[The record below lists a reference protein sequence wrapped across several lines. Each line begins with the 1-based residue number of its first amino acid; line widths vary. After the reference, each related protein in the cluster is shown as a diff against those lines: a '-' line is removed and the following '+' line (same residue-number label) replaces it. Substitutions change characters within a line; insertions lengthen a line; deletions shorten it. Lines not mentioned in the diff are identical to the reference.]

1 MGGGGCI
8 MGPWADVSFTAARD
22 AAADAT
28 VRAALPEIVAAVR
41 GCALPGF
48 AGLVLGGG
56 YGRGEGGAT
65 AAHRLYNDL
74 DLFVFLDAPE
84 AAFPSFAQRLA
95 PVAAAFTARLGVDVD
110 FTLRTASRLRRDG
123 RRLMVQELLRGH
135 VALDPADFDL
145 AAWSGVRPRAAAD
158 LPAGEAARLVMNRG
172 MGLEFARRRLSANGG
187 RADAFVLRNLNK
199 AVLGAGDARLI
210 AEGRYAWRL
219 DAREAALGDDAAYA
233 RACAFKRRPPDD
245 AAATSAALT
254 PPDDAAAI
262 SAALPPTDDAAATS
276 AALPCADDA
285 AATSAALPRADDA
298 AATSAALPCAALPP
312 TWDEA
317 FAAWRAAAAALF
329 ARRGRELRRRSPYQL
344 ARWIARRR
352 TLGALATLGQDCTV
366 RVLERIR
373 ATLADGVPP
382 DVERDW
388 EVFN

>member
-1 MGGGGCI
+1 

-22 AAADAT
+22 AAADAAL
-28 VRAALPEIVAAVR
+28 RAALPEIVAAVR

-110 FTLRTASRLRRDG
+110 FTLRTAARLRRDG

-158 LPAGEAARLVMNRG
+158 LPAGEAARLIMNRG
-172 MGLEFARRRLSANGG
+172 MGLEFARRHLAANGG

-245 AAATSAALT
+245 AAATSAAL
-254 PPDDAAAI
+254 PPTDDAAAT

-276 AALPCADDA
+276 AALPPTDDA
-285 AATSAALPRADDA
+285 AATSAALPPTDGA

-317 FAAWRAAAAALF
+317 LAAWRAAAAALF
-329 ARRGRELRRRSPYQL
+329 ARRGCELRRRSPYQL

-373 ATLADGVPP
+373 ATLADGVSP

>member
-1 MGGGGCI
+1 

-95 PVAAAFTARLGVDVD
+95 PIAAAFTARLGVDVD
-110 FTLRTASRLRRDG
+110 FTLRTAARLRRDG

-254 PPDDAAAI
+254 PPDDAAAT

>member
-1 MGGGGCI
+1 MGGGCI

-22 AAADAT
+22 AAADAAL
-28 VRAALPEIVAAVR
+28 RAALPEIVAAVR
-41 GCALPGF
+41 GCVLPGF

-95 PVAAAFTARLGVDVD
+95 PVAAAFTARLGVDID
-110 FTLRTASRLRRDG
+110 FTLRTAARLRRDG

-172 MGLEFARRRLSANGG
+172 MGLEFARRRLAANGG

-219 DAREAALGDDAAYA
+219 DAREAALGDAAYA

-245 AAATSAALT
+245 AAATSAAL
-254 PPDDAAAI
+254 
-262 SAALPPTDDAAATS
+262 PPTDDAAATS
-276 AALPCADDA
+276 AALP
-285 AATSAALPRADDA
+285 PPDDA

-352 TLGALATLGQDCTV
+352 TLGVLATLGQDCTV
-366 RVLERIR
+366 RVLKRIR

>member
-1 MGGGGCI
+1 MGGGCI

-158 LPAGEAARLVMNRG
+158 LPAGEAARLIMNRG
-172 MGLEFARRRLSANGG
+172 MGLEFARRRLAANGG

-219 DAREAALGDDAAYA
+219 DAREAALADDAAYA

-245 AAATSAALT
+245 AAATSAAL
-254 PPDDAAAI
+254 
-262 SAALPPTDDAAATS
+262 PPTA
-276 AALPCADDA
+276 DA

>member
-1 MGGGGCI
+1 MGGGCI

-22 AAADAT
+22 AAADAAL
-28 VRAALPEIVAAVR
+28 RAALPEIVAAVR

-110 FTLRTASRLRRDG
+110 FTLRTAARLRRDG

-145 AAWSGVRPRAAAD
+145 ADWSGVRPRAAAD

-172 MGLEFARRRLSANGG
+172 MGLEFARRRLAANGG

-219 DAREAALGDDAAYA
+219 DAREAALADAAYA
-233 RACAFKRRPPDD
+233 RACAFKRRPP
-245 AAATSAALT
+245 
-254 PPDDAAAI
+254 
-262 SAALPPTDDAAATS
+262 
-276 AALPCADDA
+276 
-285 AATSAALPRADDA
+285 DDA

-317 FAAWRAAAAALF
+317 FAAWRAAAATLF

>member
-1 MGGGGCI
+1 MT
-8 MGPWADVSFTAARD
+8 GPWADVSFTAARD
-22 AAADAT
+22 AAADAAL
-28 VRAALPEIVAAVR
+28 RAALPEIVAAVR

-158 LPAGEAARLVMNRG
+158 LSAGEAARLIMNRG
-172 MGLEFARRRLSANGG
+172 MGLEFARRRLAANGG

-219 DAREAALGDDAAYA
+219 DAREAALGDAAYA

-245 AAATSAALT
+245 AAAA
-254 PPDDAAAI
+254 
-262 SAALPPTDDAAATS
+262 SAALPPTDDAAAAS
-276 AALPCADDA
+276 AALPPPDDA
-285 AATSAALPRADDA
+285 AATSAALPC
-298 AATSAALPCAALPP
+298 AALPCAALPP

-373 ATLADGVPP
+373 ATLADGVSP

>member
-1 MGGGGCI
+1 
-8 MGPWADVSFTAARD
+8 MGPWAEVSFTAARD
-22 AAADAT
+22 AAADAA

-110 FTLRTASRLRRDG
+110 VTLRTAARLRRDG
-123 RRLMVQELLRGH
+123 QRLMVQELLRGH

-158 LPAGEAARLVMNRG
+158 LPAGEAARLIMNRG
-172 MGLEFARRRLSANGG
+172 MGLEFARRRLAANGG

-219 DAREAALGDDAAYA
+219 DAREAALGDAAYA

-245 AAATSAALT
+245 AAAVA
-254 PPDDAAAI
+254 
-262 SAALPPTDDAAATS
+262 
-276 AALPCADDA
+276 
-285 AATSAALPRADDA
+285 
-298 AATSAALPCAALPP
+298 

-317 FAAWRAAAAALF
+317 FAAWRAAATALF

>member
-1 MGGGGCI
+1 MGGGCI

-22 AAADAT
+22 AAADAA

-110 FTLRTASRLRRDG
+110 FTLRTAARLRRDG

-172 MGLEFARRRLSANGG
+172 MGLEFARRRLAANGG

-219 DAREAALGDDAAYA
+219 DAREAALGDAAYA

-245 AAATSAALT
+245 AAATSAAL
-254 PPDDAAAI
+254 
-262 SAALPPTDDAAATS
+262 PPTDG
-276 AALPCADDA
+276 A

>member
-1 MGGGGCI
+1 MT
-8 MGPWADVSFTAARD
+8 GPWADVSFTAARD
-22 AAADAT
+22 AAADAAL
-28 VRAALPEIVAAVR
+28 RAALPEVVAAVR

-110 FTLRTASRLRRDG
+110 FTLRTAARLRRDG

-145 AAWSGVRPRAAAD
+145 AAWSGVRPRAATD
-158 LPAGEAARLVMNRG
+158 LPAGEAARLIMNRG
-172 MGLEFARRRLSANGG
+172 MGLEFARRRLAANGG

-219 DAREAALGDDAAYA
+219 DAREAALGDAAYA
-233 RACAFKRRPPDD
+233 RACAFKRRP
-245 AAATSAALT
+245 
-254 PPDDAAAI
+254 
-262 SAALPPTDDAAATS
+262 TDDAAATS
-276 AALPCADDA
+276 AALPPTVDA

>member
-1 MGGGGCI
+1 MGGGCI

-22 AAADAT
+22 AAADAAL
-28 VRAALPEIVAAVR
+28 RAALPEIVAAVR

-158 LPAGEAARLVMNRG
+158 LPAGEAARLIMNRG
-172 MGLEFARRRLSANGG
+172 MGLEFARRRLAANGG

-233 RACAFKRRPPDD
+233 RACAFKRRP
-245 AAATSAALT
+245 
-254 PPDDAAAI
+254 
-262 SAALPPTDDAAATS
+262 TDDAAATS
-276 AALPCADDA
+276 AALPP
-285 AATSAALPRADDA
+285 TDDA

-352 TLGALATLGQDCTV
+352 TLGTLATLGQDCTV

>member
-1 MGGGGCI
+1 MGGGGCM

-110 FTLRTASRLRRDG
+110 FTLRTAARLRRDG

-158 LPAGEAARLVMNRG
+158 LPAGEAARLIMNRG
-172 MGLEFARRRLSANGG
+172 MGLEFARRRLAANGG

-219 DAREAALGDDAAYA
+219 DAREAALGDAAYA

-245 AAATSAALT
+245 AAATSAAL
-254 PPDDAAAI
+254 
-262 SAALPPTDDAAATS
+262 
-276 AALPCADDA
+276 PCAV
-285 AATSAALPRADDA
+285 
-298 AATSAALPCAALPP
+298 LPP

-317 FAAWRAAAAALF
+317 FAAWRAAADALF

>member
-1 MGGGGCI
+1 MGGGM
-8 MGPWADVSFTAARD
+8 MGPWAEVSFTAARD
-22 AAADAT
+22 AAADAA

-110 FTLRTASRLRRDG
+110 FTLRTAARLRRDG

-158 LPAGEAARLVMNRG
+158 LPAGEAARLIMNRG
-172 MGLEFARRRLSANGG
+172 MGLEFARRRLAANGG

-219 DAREAALGDDAAYA
+219 DAREAALGDAAYA
-233 RACAFKRRPPDD
+233 RACAFKRRP
-245 AAATSAALT
+245 
-254 PPDDAAAI
+254 
-262 SAALPPTDDAAATS
+262 TDDAAAV
-276 AALPCADDA
+276 A
-285 AATSAALPRADDA
+285 
-298 AATSAALPCAALPP
+298 

-352 TLGALATLGQDCTV
+352 TLGARATLGQDCTV

>member
-1 MGGGGCI
+1 MGGGM
-8 MGPWADVSFTAARD
+8 MGPWAEVSFTAARD
-22 AAADAT
+22 AAADAA

-110 FTLRTASRLRRDG
+110 FTLRTAARLRHDG

-158 LPAGEAARLVMNRG
+158 LPAGEAARLIMNRG
-172 MGLEFARRRLSANGG
+172 MGLEFARRRLAANGG

-219 DAREAALGDDAAYA
+219 DAREAALGDAAYA
-233 RACAFKRRPPDD
+233 RACAFKRRP
-245 AAATSAALT
+245 
-254 PPDDAAAI
+254 
-262 SAALPPTDDAAATS
+262 TDDAAAV
-276 AALPCADDA
+276 A
-285 AATSAALPRADDA
+285 
-298 AATSAALPCAALPP
+298 

>member
-1 MGGGGCI
+1 MGGGM
-8 MGPWADVSFTAARD
+8 MGPWAEVSFTAARD
-22 AAADAT
+22 AAADAA

-158 LPAGEAARLVMNRG
+158 LPAGEAARLIMNRG
-172 MGLEFARRRLSANGG
+172 MGLEFARRRLAANGG

-233 RACAFKRRPPDD
+233 RACAFKRRP
-245 AAATSAALT
+245 
-254 PPDDAAAI
+254 
-262 SAALPPTDDAAATS
+262 TDDAAATS
-276 AALPCADDA
+276 AALPPPDDA
-285 AATSAALPRADDA
+285 AATSAALPSTDGAAATSAALPPTDDA

-329 ARRGRELRRRSPYQL
+329 ARRGRELHRRSPYQL

>member
-1 MGGGGCI
+1 

-22 AAADAT
+22 AAADAA

-110 FTLRTASRLRRDG
+110 FTLRTAARMRRDG

-158 LPAGEAARLVMNRG
+158 LPAGEAARLIMNRG
-172 MGLEFARRRLSANGG
+172 MGLEFARRRLAANGG

-233 RACAFKRRPPDD
+233 KACAFKRR
-245 AAATSAALT
+245 
-254 PPDDAAAI
+254 
-262 SAALPPTDDAAATS
+262 PTDDAAATS
-276 AALPCADDA
+276 AALPP
-285 AATSAALPRADDA
+285 TDDA

>member
-1 MGGGGCI
+1 MGGGGI

-22 AAADAT
+22 AAADAAL
-28 VRAALPEIVAAVR
+28 RAVLPEIVAAVR

-158 LPAGEAARLVMNRG
+158 LPAGEAARLIMNRG
-172 MGLEFARRRLSANGG
+172 MGLEFARRRLAANGG

-219 DAREAALGDDAAYA
+219 DAREAALADDAAYA

-245 AAATSAALT
+245 AAATSAAL
-254 PPDDAAAI
+254 
-262 SAALPPTDDAAATS
+262 PPTA
-276 AALPCADDA
+276 DA

-317 FAAWRAAAAALF
+317 FAAWRAAATALF

-352 TLGALATLGQDCTV
+352 TLGARATLGQDCTV

>member
-1 MGGGGCI
+1 MGGGCI

-22 AAADAT
+22 AAADAAL
-28 VRAALPEIVAAVR
+28 RAALPEVVAAVR

-74 DLFVFLDAPE
+74 DLFVFLDTPE

-110 FTLRTASRLRRDG
+110 FTLRTAARLRRDG

-158 LPAGEAARLVMNRG
+158 LPAGEAARLIMNRG
-172 MGLEFARRRLSANGG
+172 MGLEFARRRLAANGG

-245 AAATSAALT
+245 AAATSAAL
-254 PPDDAAAI
+254 
-262 SAALPPTDDAAATS
+262 PPTDDAAATS
-276 AALPCADDA
+276 AALP
-285 AATSAALPRADDA
+285 PPDDA

>member
-1 MGGGGCI
+1 MT
-8 MGPWADVSFTAARD
+8 GPWADVSFTAARD
-22 AAADAT
+22 AAADAA

-110 FTLRTASRLRRDG
+110 FTLRTAARLRRDG

-158 LPAGEAARLVMNRG
+158 LPAGEAARLIMNRG
-172 MGLEFARRRLSANGG
+172 MGLEFARRRLAANGG

-219 DAREAALGDDAAYA
+219 DAREAALGDAAYA
-233 RACAFKRRPPDD
+233 RACAFKRRP
-245 AAATSAALT
+245 
-254 PPDDAAAI
+254 
-262 SAALPPTDDAAATS
+262 TDDAAAV
-276 AALPCADDA
+276 A
-285 AATSAALPRADDA
+285 
-298 AATSAALPCAALPP
+298 